1 MNTSKPPAFAIVI
14 QPVGFAVT
22 KQRDG
27 VASVLK
33 LGVCITL
40 VPLIEMDQRRVLRRR
55 VIRSHLSGSS
65 STN

>member
-14 QPVGFAVT
+14 QPVGFAVN

>member
-14 QPVGFAVT
+14 QPVGFAVN

-40 VPLIEMDQRRVLRRR
+40 VPLIEMDPRRVLRRR